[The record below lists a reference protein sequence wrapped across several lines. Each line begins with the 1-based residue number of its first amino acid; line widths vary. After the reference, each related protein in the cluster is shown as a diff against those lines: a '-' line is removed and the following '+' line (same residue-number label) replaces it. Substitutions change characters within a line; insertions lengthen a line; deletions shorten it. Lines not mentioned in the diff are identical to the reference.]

1 MLDRRGHTAGQALAT
16 THRAASFFSGRGTGE
31 THDRLP
37 VGLFPQRPTGP
48 ALRTEIRGHRSPGG
62 WEYNHQVPGRTE
74 GVLRLTSGP
83 ASSPR
88 SAYLGGIGGRGP
100 GAPGVG
106 GAGGLGS
113 TGPVASGDRRFQERP
128 FGLRDACSREAGAGR
143 DGRGISSS
151 DCALGSEAM
160 PPPGPPSD
168 ALS

>member
-1 MLDRRGHTAGQALAT
+1 MLDRRCHTAGQALAT

-113 TGPVASGDRRFQERP
+113 TGPVASGDRR
-128 FGLRDACSREAGAGR
+128 GGR
-143 DGRGISSS
+143 DSLSILSS

-160 PPPGPPSD
+160 TPPCFAQECAQLIHTNAAVPVS
-168 ALS
+168 AA